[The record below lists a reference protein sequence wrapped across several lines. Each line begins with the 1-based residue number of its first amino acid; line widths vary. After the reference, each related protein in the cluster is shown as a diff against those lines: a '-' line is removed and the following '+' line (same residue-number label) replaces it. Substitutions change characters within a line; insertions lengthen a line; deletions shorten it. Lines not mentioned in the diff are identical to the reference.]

1 MIPGWEGRDAEE
13 WARILG
19 VPRLELHAEVGSTNA
34 RLRSAAAPFT
44 PAAAPFAPAPASVP
58 PAAAP
63 VRPAAP
69 PFTTVVAHA
78 QREGRGREGRRW
90 HSPAGGGLWISVLL
104 PLPPGGPPGV
114 TPLAVGVATA
124 EAVEAVIG
132 RMGGGQGFAV
142 GLKWPNDLL
151 VVRDAGM
158 RTFGLAERVGKLAGI
173 LCEAVPGGIVAGI
186 GVNLRAGSDE
196 GAIEEGSGEEGSGE
210 AGFPPVYLERL
221 AGRAVSPSELA
232 GLLIP
237 ALRRWADPPADRL
250 EGALREAWDAR
261 DLLRGTRVRVTP
273 GVLAPGRTGPRGRV
287 RGVGEEGS
295 LLVEDEV
302 TGETASVRAGQ
313 VRWVE
318 P

>member
-1 MIPGWEGRDAEE
+1 
-13 WARILG
+13 
-19 VPRLELHAEVGSTNA
+19 
-34 RLRSAAAPFT
+34 
-44 PAAAPFAPAPASVP
+44 
-58 PAAAP
+58 
-63 VRPAAP
+63 
-69 PFTTVVAHA
+69 
-78 QREGRGREGRRW
+78 
-90 HSPAGGGLWISVLL
+90 
-104 PLPPGGPPGV
+104 
-114 TPLAVGVATA
+114 VGVATA

-132 RMGGGQGFAV
+132 RMGGGRGFAV

-151 VVRDAGM
+151 VVPDAGM
-158 RTFGLAERVGKLAGI
+158 RAFGMTERVGKLAGI

-210 AGFPPVYLERL
+210 AGSGEAGFPPVHLERL

-237 ALRRWADPPADRL
+237 ALRRWADPPPDRL

-287 RGVGEEGS
+287 RGVGEDGS